1 MEKTLHQYDEVIN
14 ECRILFLNKLKDYGP
29 AWRILR
35 LSSVT
40 DQIFIKANRIRS
52 IQQNQV
58 QKVEDD
64 EKSEFIGIL
73 NYSVIALIQLK
84 LGHVD
89 TPDISID
96 QAIENYD
103 EQIMIA
109 KNLMEKKN
117 FDYGEAWRDMRISSI
132 TDLILQKIL
141 RIKQIEDN
149 QGKTLVS
156 EGLSANYL
164 DMLNYAVF
172 SLIQLEEQQILNKK
186 I

>member
-14 ECRILFLNKLKDYGP
+14 ECRNLFSHKLEDYGA

-52 IQQNQV
+52 IQKNQF

-73 NYSVIALIQLK
+73 NYSIIALIQLE
-84 LGHVD
+84 LGVVD
-89 TPDISID
+89 TPDISNTE
-96 QAIENYD
+96 ALNLYD
-103 EQIMIA
+103 EQVEIA
-109 KNLMEKKN
+109 RNLMKIKN

-141 RIKQIEDN
+141 RIKQIENN

-156 EGLSANYL
+156 EGLNANYL
-164 DMLNYAVF
+164 DMLNYSVF
-172 SLIQLEEQQILNKK
+172 SLIQIEENKILNK
-186 I
+186 

>member
-14 ECRILFLNKLKDYGP
+14 ECRNLFSHKLEDYGA

-52 IQQNQV
+52 IQKNQF

-73 NYSVIALIQLK
+73 NYSIIALIQLE
-84 LGHVD
+84 LGVVD
-89 TPDISID
+89 TPDISNTE
-96 QAIENYD
+96 ALNLYD
-103 EQIMIA
+103 EQVEIA
-109 KNLMEKKN
+109 RNLMKIKN

-141 RIKQIEDN
+141 RIKQIENN

-164 DMLNYAVF
+164 DMLNYSVF
-172 SLIQLEEQQILNKK
+172 SLIQIEENKILNK
-186 I
+186 

>member
-14 ECRILFLNKLKDYGP
+14 ECRALFSKKLKDYGT

-40 DQIFIKANRIRS
+40 DQIYIKANRIRS

-58 QKVEDD
+58 KKVDED
-64 EKSEFIGIL
+64 ERGEFIAII
-73 NYSVIALIQLK
+73 NYSIIGLTQMQL
-84 LGHVD
+84 GVVNC
-89 TPDISID
+89 PDISAEEALAFFD
-96 QAIENYD
+96 QKAQE
-103 EQIMIA
+103 A
-109 KNLMEKKN
+109 KDLMERKN
-117 FDYGEAWRDMRISSI
+117 HDYGEAWRDMRVSSI

-149 QGKTLVS
+149 KGKTLVS
-156 EGLSANYL
+156 EGYEGNYY

-172 SLIQLEEQQILNKK
+172 SMIHINEFQKQTS
-186 I
+186 